1 MLLSSFASLGYISML
16 IFLTFY
22 IFAIAAVDFFGDND
36 PHHFGNLH
44 VALLSLFRS
53 ATGEDWTELMYTG
66 MYGCD
71 NVASQ
76 GGYYGDGGIAG
87 TKCTHSSNETNMFLS
102 VCYHIFFTLLAGMI
116 LLNLAVGVVIG
127 SLFEAKANVD
137 SDYLS
142 VTVEKAENLMIA
154 DYDIGGLASSDPYV
168 KASVGDYT
176 KKSSAKTHNLYPVW
190 NEKLENIPISAHGS
204 TILRLE
210 VFDWDLIGDDDSLG
224 YFELNFANLRWNKP
238 VKFKLELDGSD
249 KEESFLYVK
258 IQRCTGPNH
267 ILMDNEKDKWDHIND
282 KFFVANILLGDIKK
296 LLKTKEKVME
306 AKKVKKGEAATHWGA
321 LASLRRLAA
330 FSGSG

>member
-1 MLLSSFASLGYISML
+1 MLGNVSTLCGCACFVPGIESQASVLRLLRLLRVLKLLRQFPELQIIIVSILNSFASLGYISML

-102 VCYHIFFTLLAGMI
+102 VCYHIFFTLLAGML

-127 SLFEAKANVD
+127 SLFEAKANV
-137 SDYLS
+137 
-142 VTVEKAENLMIA
+142 VVI
-154 DYDIGGLASSDPYV
+154 I
-168 KASVGDYT
+168 
-176 KKSSAKTHNLYPVW
+176 
-190 NEKLENIPISAHGS
+190 
-204 TILRLE
+204 
-210 VFDWDLIGDDDSLG
+210 
-224 YFELNFANLRWNKP
+224 
-238 VKFKLELDGSD
+238 
-249 KEESFLYVK
+249 
-258 IQRCTGPNH
+258 
-267 ILMDNEKDKWDHIND
+267 
-282 KFFVANILLGDIKK
+282 
-296 LLKTKEKVME
+296 
-306 AKKVKKGEAATHWGA
+306 
-321 LASLRRLAA
+321 
-330 FSGSG
+330 